1 MLPLNRS
8 KPLPAAGTWRR
19 LAHYWRKSGGERAEL
34 RLEPAQLVELGPV
47 DPRRLEE
54 DVGQRERPRVR
65 APSGEQAGVNRRPA
79 DAIHSSAR
87 HEAVDSAIL
96 ASAVGFLDR
105 VLGRTPERDE
115 AQTRKLNACIVHAG
129 GLLGIVGESY
139 RQSELR
145 VLSGRTTDGSAFR
158 EDLVD
163 YAAEVAESEPDRRWF
178 MPVLTREP
186 DTPKDPNVVA
196 VRAQGGGKLGYLP
209 REDARRYG
217 RVFESLEKRGYE
229 AAACPAMLTGGGSGE
244 SYGVVLAISAPGYV
258 LGDLTADE
266 RDAVRESKAREKD
279 ARDRAIYEAV
289 LAGETWETVAEAHGY
304 KTAGGARAAAHR
316 YAERNGLE
324 MPPHKR
330 GPRRQ
335 TD

>member
-1 MLPLNRS
+1 ML
-8 KPLPAAGTWRR
+8 T
-19 LAHYWRKSGGERAEL
+19 LAVA
-34 RLEPAQLVELGPV
+34 
-47 DPRRLEE
+47 
-54 DVGQRERPRVR
+54 
-65 APSGEQAGVNRRPA
+65 
-79 DAIHSSAR
+79 
-87 HEAVDSAIL
+87 
-96 ASAVGFLDR
+96 FLDR
-105 VLGRTPERDE
+105 VFGRKPESNE
-115 AQTRKLNACIVHAG
+115 AQPRKLNACVVHAG

-139 RQSELR
+139 RQDELR
-145 VLSGRTTDGSAFR
+145 VLSGRTTDASAFR
-158 EDLVD
+158 EYLVD

-178 MPVLTREP
+178 MAVLAREP
-186 DTPKDPNVVA
+186 DNPKDPDAVA
-196 VRAQGGGKLGYLP
+196 VHARGGGKLGYLA
-209 REDARRYG
+209 RENARRYG

-229 AAACPAMLTGGGSGE
+229 AAACPAMLTGAGSGE

-279 ARDRAIYEAV
+279 ARDRTIYEAA

-324 MPPHKR
+324 MPPHNR